1 METSSN
7 KSKGEAKESLSIP
20 KSISKHL
27 TPNKICTIMSIVAVI
42 GLIISLSIGSGIPA
56 MLFLLPSA
64 IYQVIRTA
72 GVSTKSASIVLLVSL
87 AIELFLII
95 FNIQFDLG
103 QYLGQDILLI
113 GNSSVPKGDARI
125 VLPFIMVIAAIIL
138 LIRTRGI
145 YTKWLSIII
154 IVSVFGSLYIMFPDE
169 FPELVKMVAKRIVS
183 STSSLLN

>member
-72 GVSTKSASIVLLVSL
+72 GVSTKSASVVLLVSL

-103 QYLGQDILLI
+103 QYLGQDTLLI
-113 GNSSVPKGDARI
+113 GNSSVPMGDARI
-125 VLPFIMVIAAIIL
+125 VLPFIMVIAAIITPADVLSMLMAAFPL
-138 LIRTRGI
+138 LLLYEFSIVMCS
-145 YTKWLSIII
+145 YTNKKVLKREM
-154 IVSVFGSLYIMFPDE
+154 GLE
-169 FPELVKMVAKRIVS
+169 KAK
-183 STSSLLN
+183 